1 MPACRLMIAA
11 LLGVATLAG
20 CRLPWG
26 DGPVSRPLAASRG
39 LCQQGVAA
47 MEQGDWKEAQRL
59 LAAAVKAC
67 PADVEARRHYAEV
80 LWRQGERQK
89 AVAQLKEAMH
99 IGGSSAEI
107 HVRLAEMRLAMNDR
121 PEARRHA
128 ESAIGM
134 DPALAAAWVARAK
147 ISLAENDDRAALD
160 DYHHALGLAPDDRDT
175 RLAVAEVYRR
185 MNQPQR
191 ALSML
196 QGLADTYTPGE
207 EPQQV
212 LYLQGLAYGAL
223 GRYDEAIDAFSLA
236 AHRGPPGPDLY
247 YQLARSQFMAGNL
260 GPAADAARQ
269 ALVLEPHHQPSQ
281 DLLSQIQLAS
291 RSGDLTRR

>member
-1 MPACRLMIAA
+1 MLLAV
-11 LLGVATLAG
+11 LGVATLAG
-20 CRLPWG
+20 CRLPWS

-47 MEQGDWKEAQRL
+47 MEHGEWRDAERL
-59 LAAAVKAC
+59 LAQAVKVC
-67 PADVEARRHYAEV
+67 PADVDARRDYAEV
-80 LWRQGERQK
+80 LWKQGERQK
-89 AVAQLKEAMH
+89 AILQLNEALR
-99 IGGSSAEI
+99 IGGPNASI
-107 HVRLAEMRLAMNDR
+107 HVMLAEMRLAMNDR
-121 PEARRHA
+121 AEARRHA
-128 ESAIGM
+128 ECAIGM
-134 DPALAAAWVARAK
+134 DPRLAAAWVARARV
-147 ISLAENDDRAALD
+147 SLAENDDRGALD

-212 LYLQGLAYGAL
+212 LYLEGLAYSAL
-223 GRYDEAIDAFSLA
+223 GRHDEAIDTFLVAC
-236 AHRGPPGPDLY
+236 HRGPASSELY

-260 GPAADAARQ
+260 APAADAARQ
-269 ALVLEPHHQPSQ
+269 ALALEPHHQPSQ
-281 DLLSQIQLAS
+281 DLLSQIQLAF
-291 RSGDLTRR
+291 RADGLTRR